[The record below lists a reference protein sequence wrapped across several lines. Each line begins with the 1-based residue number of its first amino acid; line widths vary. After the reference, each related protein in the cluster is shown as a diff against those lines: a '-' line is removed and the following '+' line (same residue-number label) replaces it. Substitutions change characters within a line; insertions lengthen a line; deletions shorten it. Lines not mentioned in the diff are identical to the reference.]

1 MTNIDDLLAKVK
13 YKPDTVSHLVPDNAL
28 CKACQNRVCEKI
40 CPAKVY
46 EWDEKNQKL
55 IVKFENC
62 LECGACRICCP
73 HNAINWTYPRANK
86 GITYKNS

>member
-1 MTNIDDLLAKVK
+1 MNNIDDLLSTIK
-13 YKPDTVSHLVPDNAL
+13 YKPDTISHLIPANDL
-28 CKACQNRVCEKI
+28 CKSCQNRVCERI

-46 EWDEKNQKL
+46 EWDEKSQKL
-55 IVKFENC
+55 QVTFENC

-73 HNAINWTYPRANK
+73 YNAIDWNYPRANK